1 MIKKFDIIASH
12 VSYGAM
18 QDSPSYE
25 MGISKFAKMRQEMK
39 KEKKIE
45 MMADAYRRAES
56 KESEIE
62 IIMPMRKMR

>member
-1 MIKKFDIIASH
+1 
-12 VSYGAM
+12 M

-39 KEKKIE
+39 REKKIE
-45 MMADAYRRAES
+45 MMAEAYRKAEG
-56 KESEIE
+56 KENEIE

>member
-39 KEKKIE
+39 QRKKVD
-45 MMADAYRRAES
+45 MMAEAYRKAEG
-56 KESEIE
+56 KENEIE

>member
-18 QDSPSYE
+18 QESPSYE

-39 KEKKIE
+39 QQKKVD
-45 MMADAYRRAES
+45 MMAEAYRKAEQP
-56 KESEIE
+56 EIVLS
-62 IIMPMRKMR
+62 MPSIKMR